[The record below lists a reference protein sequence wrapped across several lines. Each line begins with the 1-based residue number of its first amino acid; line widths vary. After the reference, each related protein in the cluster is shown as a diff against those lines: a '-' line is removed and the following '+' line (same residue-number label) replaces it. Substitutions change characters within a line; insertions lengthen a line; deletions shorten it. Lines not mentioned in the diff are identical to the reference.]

1 MLIRNG
7 EIAAAKNVKFSI
19 AFSPF
24 CFVFYPLSLVTV
36 VIWKVYITNEFTNNT
51 SLTIYLILVVHTEFL
66 GPVICFSILLM
77 ADLNT
82 RPSKSIVYAVIKL
95 SWAMGLDQSA

>member
-1 MLIRNG
+1 MVRLQQQKMWNSLSLL
-7 EIAAAKNVKFSI
+7 VLSVLF
-19 AFSPF
+19 
-24 CFVFYPLSLVTV
+24 FYPLSLVSV

-66 GPVICFSILLM
+66 GPVRCFSIRLM